1 MQINGRYLV
10 NHGQTGNLG
19 CAEPRGRESR
29 LWELNLVNKYH
40 PQSGLQFL
48 GLRDA
53 LVTGRFLRRA
63 WWTRVKSSF
72 DLRRPKSRGGTQS
85 GPVWVIQKHPF
96 SGTQT
101 RGVTTCKNQ
110 VIAKL
115 TAKRILGTEELLWSR
130 RQQSTPSR

>member
-1 MQINGRYLV
+1 MQSPRLDLLTLSQTEDKLSVQLKSRVLLDFCCCHGSMQINGRYLV

-63 WWTRVKSSF
+63 W
-72 DLRRPKSRGGTQS
+72 
-85 GPVWVIQKHPF
+85 
-96 SGTQT
+96 
-101 RGVTTCKNQ
+101 
-110 VIAKL
+110 
-115 TAKRILGTEELLWSR
+115 
-130 RQQSTPSR
+130 